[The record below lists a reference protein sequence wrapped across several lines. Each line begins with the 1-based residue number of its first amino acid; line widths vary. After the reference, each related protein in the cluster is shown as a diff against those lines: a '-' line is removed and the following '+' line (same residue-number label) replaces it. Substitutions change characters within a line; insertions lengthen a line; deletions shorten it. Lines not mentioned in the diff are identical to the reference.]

1 MVAWWCSRGGRWVVR
16 SVLGSLLLGGA
27 SSSRL
32 LPFLPA
38 VYAQEDARTTRA
50 RETFLEALR
59 LEESGSFAE
68 ALKKFREVAAV
79 KSTPQV
85 LYHVGF
91 CQEKLGQ
98 WVEALVSYTRASQLA
113 AESPGTVGPEVKN
126 TIDAA
131 LQALDAR
138 VPTLTLK
145 RGKGARNASISI
157 DGRKVTEPRDPQRL
171 MPGKHLVQARAKGRD
186 NFRQEI
192 HLAEG
197 QKATVEVTLDLLD
210 DGTEAEVDPK
220 DATVEEKPRSSSRSV
235 APYVVLGVGGAS
247 LAASGVFFLLRNSA
261 EMELRNECAGVVCPT
276 SAKPTGDRAVTMNT
290 LTNLTVGVGAVGVG
304 IGLIW
309 LLASGGDS
317 NNKGD
322 KAARFQVAPSIAR
335 GQLGAG
341 LSGSF

>member
-1 MVAWWCSRGGRWVVR
+1 
-16 SVLGSLLLGGA
+16 
-27 SSSRL
+27 
-32 LPFLPA
+32 
-38 VYAQEDARTTRA
+38 
-50 RETFLEALR
+50 
-59 LEESGSFAE
+59 
-68 ALKKFREVAAV
+68 
-79 KSTPQV
+79 
-85 LYHVGF
+85 
-91 CQEKLGQ
+91 
-98 WVEALVSYTRASQLA
+98 
-113 AESPGTVGPEVKN
+113 
-126 TIDAA
+126 
-131 LQALDAR
+131 
-138 VPTLTLK
+138 
-145 RGKGARNASISI
+145 
-157 DGRKVTEPRDPQRL
+157 
-171 MPGKHLVQARAKGRD
+171 
-186 NFRQEI
+186 
-192 HLAEG
+192 
-197 QKATVEVTLDLLD
+197 VTLDLLD

>member
-1 MVAWWCSRGGRWVVR
+1 VV
-16 SVLGSLLLGGA
+16 SGVLGSLLLGGA
-27 SSSRL
+27 PSPFP
-32 LPFLPA
+32 PFLPA
-38 VYAQEDARTTRA
+38 AHAQEDARTARA
-50 RETFLEALR
+50 RETFLEAIR
-59 LEESGSFAE
+59 LEESESFAE
-68 ALKKFREVAAV
+68 ALQKFREVAAV

-85 LYHVGF
+85 LYHTGF

-98 WVEALVSYTRASQLA
+98 WVEALASYARASQLA
-113 AESPGTVGPEVKN
+113 AESPGTVAPEVKN
-126 TIDAA
+126 TIDSA

-157 DGRKVTEPRDPQRL
+157 DGRKVAEPRDPQRL

-186 NFRQEI
+186 NFRREI
-192 HLAEG
+192 TLAEG

-210 DGTEAEVDPK
+210 DGTEAEADPK
-220 DATVEEKPRSSSRSV
+220 DATPEEKPRSSGRSV

-247 LAASGVFFLLRNSA
+247 LAASGLFFLLRNSA
-261 EMELRNECAGVVCPT
+261 EGDLRNECAGVVCPT

-290 LTNLTVGVGAVGVG
+290 LTNVTVGVGAVGVG
-304 IGLIW
+304 VGLIW

-317 NNKGD
+317 SGKGD
-322 KAARFQVAPSIAR
+322 KAARLQVVPNLAR

-341 LSGSF
+341 LSGRF